1 MAAALNCAADEH
13 PLRSQLE
20 RVKSPILSVS
30 RDSGGK
36 RRSVIAAAPILSVFA
51 GTKAGLATAA
61 QLAPDRWSRVFCT
74 RACPSASCLIQGRR
88 VSGLNAALRDEIVER
103 ARR

>member
-51 GTKAGLATAA
+51 GTKAGSRPPRSWHLIGGRAFFAA
-61 QLAPDRWSRVFCT
+61 VL
-74 RACPSASCLIQGRR
+74 
-88 VSGLNAALRDEIVER
+88 
-103 ARR
+103 ARRHPV